1 MKIKLLLFLLILQLA
16 GVASAGQNPLFTIRP
31 TNPFQGQAVVVGV
44 WLGLTDCA
52 GLIVTADGLLRH
64 NTIVEGNTVK
74 LLTYSD
80 FSSICPPIINIPNIS
95 YPLWDLG
102 LPAAQYN
109 LQLYILDEGTPFPLP
124 EGFVLNLRAELQFE
138 VRAPINIGTLDR
150 QNIILLMLLLLFIFW
165 YKAINQMDYSTK
177 S

>member
-16 GVASAGQNPLFTIRP
+16 GVTSAGQNPLFTIQP
-31 TNPFQGQAVVVGV
+31 TNPLQGQAVAVGV

-52 GLIVTADGLLRH
+52 GLKVTADGLLMY
-64 NTIVEGNTVK
+64 NTIVEDNTVE
-74 LLTYSD
+74 LLSYSD

-95 YPLWDLG
+95 YPLGDLG
-102 LPAAQYN
+102 LPVAQYN

-124 EGFVLNLRAELQFE
+124 KGFVLDLRAELQFQ
-138 VRAPINIGTLDR
+138 VRAPINIGTLDG
-150 QNIILLMLLLLFIFW
+150 QNIILLVLLLLFIYW
-165 YKAINQMDYSTK
+165 YKVINQVNYSTK